1 MVDSTGFEL
10 LTFPHISGVEGIRT
24 LNLLRAR
31 QALSQLSYDPVNM
44 RDVVPIELRT
54 HFLFPRT
61 NFIPKIINAIHKRT
75 ERPIPIGVLNSGCLS
90 MKIL

>member
-1 MVDSTGFEL
+1 
-10 LTFPHISGVEGIRT
+10 
-24 LNLLRAR
+24 
-31 QALSQLSYDPVNM
+31 M

-61 NFIPKIINAIHKRT
+61 HFIPKIINAIHKRT